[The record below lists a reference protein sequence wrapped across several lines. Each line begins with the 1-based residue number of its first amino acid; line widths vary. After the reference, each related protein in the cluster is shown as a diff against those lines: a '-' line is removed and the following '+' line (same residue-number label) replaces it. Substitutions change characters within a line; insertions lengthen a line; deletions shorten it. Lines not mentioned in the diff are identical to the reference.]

1 MTILSNRPGFIPNPQ
16 PIALQGMQ
24 IIPTPEPPVPPPPPP
39 PTPVI
44 QINTVINDCS
54 GVIYNKINNK
64 VVNSTTANLLNGIY
78 VSNNKNS
85 IPQNLTSVSLL
96 NIKRYCSGTTKNL
109 AITDPKLSLT
119 TDVYIYFWIYVIY
132 SDSMVKPITI
142 LTRGSNTS
150 YGEYT
155 VQILPN
161 RTLAFYYTYNGN
173 MTVVRSNLSIQER
186 SLIFVSIIKRSNS
199 VGIYFNNKVD
209 NFQNISGISTGTT
222 NPLLIGNGYN
232 SIPLTGFI
240 DNLMISTFP
249 IDGMEYMARYFSYTP
264 TSMLYQFSNGSIT
277 YNGYNVYSNIPG
289 VQPPNLDSAKYICT
303 QLENYS
309 TGFSLSANN
318 NYLFYLTNI
327 SGVDNIGGAIY
338 EKINTLNM
346 ANNYFSKLVM
356 ELPKSINVSFTES
369 VLIDGYIKG
378 YNGEVYFF
386 TDGVIYEYDIITGN
400 YVVSILDTKRANY
413 ILSIITQ
420 IIGYRYSFDKFQ
432 YYSYFKDLKENVPG
446 LNNYLVKKILHYSI
460 GGVNT
465 IVDFIGQSNAGTWRF
480 NSDIQYLNIDNN
492 SARSIDKSGGLGDN
506 TEIFINKGIAYI
518 DNINT
523 EVVNQDP
530 VIKTRELRAISSDN
544 NIFVYSGQNIIGLLN
559 NPTDLFINNLPVL
572 ENTIPFYFVLDKEN
586 DIIENLIS
594 MNIPLNRQIII
605 SCKAAVSNGMYNLSI
620 ISNSQTRLFLD
631 SKEYKINSNYPQHI
645 VFHCSK
651 NTIDTEIQFYYNK
664 LNQVCK
670 FILIQP

>member
-1 MTILSNRPGFIPNPQ
+1 MSILSYKPSFSLSQSIAPQ
-16 PIALQGMQ
+16 GISLQGFQ
-24 IIPTPEPPVPPPPPP
+24 PNITPPTP
-39 PTPVI
+39 PTPVVP
-44 QINTVINDCS
+44 INTVINDCC
-54 GVIYNKINNK
+54 GVIYNKVKNK
-64 VVNSTTANLLNGIY
+64 IVNSTTANLLNGIY
-78 VSNNKNS
+78 VSNNKNA
-85 IPQNLTSVSLL
+85 IPQNLTSVNLL

-109 AITDPKLSLT
+109 AINDTKLSLT
-119 TDVYIYFWIYVIY
+119 TDLNIYFWVYVIY
-132 SDSMVKPITI
+132 SNSMVKPITI
-142 LTRGSNTS
+142 LTRGSSSS

-161 RTLAFYYTYNGN
+161 KTLAFYYTYNGN
-173 MTVVRSNLSIQER
+173 MTVVRSNLSIPER
-186 SLIFVSIIKRSNS
+186 SLIFVSILKKLNS
-199 VGIYFNNKVD
+199 VGIYFNNNVD
-209 NFQNISGISTGTT
+209 NFQNISGISSGTT
-222 NPLLIGNGYN
+222 NPLLIGDGYN
-232 SIPLTGFI
+232 SSPFTGFI

-249 IDGMEYMARYFSYTP
+249 IDGIAYMSRYFSYTP
-264 TSMLYQFSNGSIT
+264 TSMIYQFSNGSLT
-277 YNGYNVYSNIPG
+277 YNGYNIYSNIPG
-289 VQPPNLDSAKYICT
+289 VQPNSLDSAKYICT
-303 QLENYS
+303 QLDNYS
-309 TGFSLSANN
+309 TGFSLSSAN

-327 SGVDNIGGAIY
+327 SGVDNIGGSIY

-356 ELPKSINVSFTES
+356 ELPRSINVSFTDY
-369 VLIDGYIKG
+369 VLIDGHIKC

-386 TDGVIYEYDIITGN
+386 SDGVIYEYDIITGN
-400 YVVSILDTKRANY
+400 YVVSSLDSNRANY

-420 IIGYRYSFDKFQ
+420 IIGYKYSFDKFQ
-432 YYSYFKDLKENVPG
+432 FYSYFKDVKENVDG
-446 LNNYLVKKILHYSI
+446 LNNYLVKKILHYTI

-465 IVDFIGQSNAGTWRF
+465 IVDFNGQSNAGTWRF

-492 SARSIDKSGGLGDN
+492 STRSLEKNEGSSDN

-523 EVVNQDP
+523 EVVNLDP
-530 VIKTRELRAISSDN
+530 FIKTRELRTTCSDN
-544 NIFVYSGQNIIGLLN
+544 NIFVYTGQNIIGLLN
-559 NPTDLFINNLPVL
+559 NPTDLFVNNLPVL
-572 ENTIPFYFVLDKEN
+572 ENTLPFYFVLDKET
-586 DIIENLIS
+586 DIIETLIS

-605 SCKAAVSNGMYNLSI
+605 SCKTAVSNGMFNLSM

-651 NTIDTEIQFYYNK
+651 NTIDIEIQFYYNK